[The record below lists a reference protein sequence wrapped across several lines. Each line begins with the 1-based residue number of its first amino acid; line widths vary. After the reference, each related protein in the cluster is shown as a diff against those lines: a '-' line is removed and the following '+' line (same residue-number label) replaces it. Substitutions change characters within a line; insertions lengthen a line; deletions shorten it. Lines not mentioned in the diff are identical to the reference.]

1 MRILSLISISN
12 ALETMEY
19 TLCIYTQSYTVY
31 IQSYIY
37 MHNHLCVYVYMCIY
51 IYDCLA
57 LVVEQ
62 RGERKKMI
70 DSGRYWS
77 SSENSLVVQWLGC
90 HASTAGD
97 LGSIPGWGAG
107 SPTPRGMAKKKK
119 LLCCESSF
127 PDPFYRAPVTIRGP
141 VDILVFSGL
150 SDASWHLVWLSSRG
164 RVYYYEG
171 RTFLCTCSSF

>member
-70 DSGRYWS
+70 DSGRY
-77 SSENSLVVQWLGC
+77 
-90 HASTAGD
+90 
-97 LGSIPGWGAG
+97 
-107 SPTPRGMAKKKK
+107 
-119 LLCCESSF
+119 
-127 PDPFYRAPVTIRGP
+127 
-141 VDILVFSGL
+141 
-150 SDASWHLVWLSSRG
+150 
-164 RVYYYEG
+164 
-171 RTFLCTCSSF
+171 

>member
-1 MRILSLISISN
+1 MHLKLWNILCV
-12 ALETMEY
+12 Y
-19 TLCIYTQSYTVY
+19 THNHIIY
-31 IQSYIY
+31 ICNHIY
-37 MHNHLCVYVYMCIY
+37 MHNHLCVCMYIYIHIYIY

-70 DSGRYWS
+70 HSALYQS
-77 SSENSLVVQWLGC
+77 SSENSLVVQCVGL

-97 LGSIPGWGAG
+97 VGSMPGWGAG

-119 LLCCESSF
+119 LLCCKSSF
-127 PDPFYRAPVTIRGP
+127 PGPFYRASATIRGP
-141 VDILVFSGL
+141 VDILFFSGL
-150 SDASWHLVWLSSRG
+150 SDASWHLVWLSSWG
-164 RVYYYEG
+164 HVCYYEG